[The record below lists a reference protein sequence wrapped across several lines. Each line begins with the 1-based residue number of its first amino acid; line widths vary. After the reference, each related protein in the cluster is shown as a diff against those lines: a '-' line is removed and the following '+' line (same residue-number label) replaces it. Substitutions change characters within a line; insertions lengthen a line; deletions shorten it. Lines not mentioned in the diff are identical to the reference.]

1 MQPYFL
7 GCPSWREPG
16 WRGALYPPDATSQ
29 RFLQLYG
36 QCFNAVE
43 GNTTFYAEPA
53 PATVTRW
60 AAQMPEHFRFCAK
73 LPRGISHSDNLIVQL
88 PAAEAFLR
96 LLAPLGARVAPLWL
110 QLPASF
116 GPARL
121 AELHSFLRELARP
134 LAVEVR
140 HPAFFAK
147 GEDERQ
153 LNRLLRDLSV
163 ERICLDARAL
173 FSCVSDAPAV
183 RHAQA
188 KKPHLPLRPTAFSH
202 CPQLRF
208 IGHPELAANDIFL
221 APWVTKVAE
230 WIEAGLAPYV
240 FIHTPD
246 NHLAPQLAR
255 RFHQQLQVCLPGL
268 ADLAWPARESASA
281 NQLALL

>member
-1 MQPYFL
+1 MLPYFL

-29 RFLQLYG
+29 RFLQLYA

-53 PATVTRW
+53 PATVARW

-73 LPRGISHSDNLIVQL
+73 LPRTISHSDNLIVQL
-88 PAAEAFLR
+88 PAAEAFLQ
-96 LLAPLGARVAPLWL
+96 LLAPLGARVTPLWL

-121 AELHSFLRELARP
+121 AELSGFLRELARP

-140 HPAFFAK
+140 HPAFFARA
-147 GEDERQ
+147 EEERQ
-153 LNRLLRDLSV
+153 LNRLLRDLAV
-163 ERICLDARAL
+163 ERICLDARPL

-188 KKPHLPLRPTAFSH
+188 KKPHLPLRPTAFSD

-208 IGHPELAANDIFL
+208 VGHPELAANDVFL
-221 APWVTKVAE
+221 APWVAKVAE